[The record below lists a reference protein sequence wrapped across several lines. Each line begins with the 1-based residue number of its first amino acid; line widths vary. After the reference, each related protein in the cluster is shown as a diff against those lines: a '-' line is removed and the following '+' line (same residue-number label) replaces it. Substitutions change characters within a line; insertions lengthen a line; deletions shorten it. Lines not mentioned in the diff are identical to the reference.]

1 MLASNVLRTASRPLL
16 ELFTRQ
22 YCGLCEAAHETV
34 LNVQKKVDLLLH
46 PFDLQLTDVDQPQNK
61 QWLKKYMFDVPVLH
75 VNGEL
80 FGMHRLDEDELSA
93 RLKELGI
100 TNGQDSASKAS
111 ESR

>member
-1 MLASNVLRTASRPLL
+1 MRASIVLRTASRPLL

-34 LNVQKKVDLLLH
+34 LNVQKKN

-93 RLKELGI
+93 RLKELN
-100 TNGQDSASKAS
+100 TMNGRDSASKPS
-111 ESR
+111 EGR